1 MIGREQERQELIRLY
16 GSTEAQFVA
25 IYGRLGV
32 GKTYLVS
39 SVFDGMFTF
48 RHSGI
53 SPVGLDSE
61 GKGLLRSQLNQF
73 YNSLRIYGLDNEKCP
88 QTWMEAFYLL
98 EKLLIQKDDGSRQLV
113 FIDELPWLDT
123 PRSGFIPALE
133 GFWNSWACGRKNLM
147 LVVCGSANSWILNKL
162 INNHGGLYGRVTY
175 EIKLEPFSLSE
186 CEAFFKE
193 KGIALSRYDMTQSY
207 MMLGGIPYYMGYFS
221 SSLSLAQNI
230 DSLFFDKKA
239 KLRFEFER
247 LFKSIFDNPERAE
260 SIVRLLS
267 TKSKGYSRKEI
278 VEATG
283 IKEGGAITELLR
295 ALVASDFV
303 ILYTPFGESRKNTHY
318 KLINPFC
325 LFYLRF
331 VEWNDSTDNPA
342 ITAFN
347 GLAFENVC
355 YNHIRQIKK
364 ALGISGVVTKQS
376 TWMSEGDDGFQIC
389 IVVERRDRIVNICDL
404 KFCNDEFSVSKEYYR
419 AILRRQNLIA
429 QHIGKKC
436 AIRNTLITTFGLKKN
451 EYCSVYSDVLVLDD
465 LFIPWKQYPLRLS
478 LPIIFPNRTLA
489 SLMNPSFHATIYSM
503 D

>member
-16 GSTEAQFVA
+16 GSTEAQFIA

-39 SVFDGMFTF
+39 SIFDGMFTF

-53 SPVGLDSE
+53 SPADLESK

-88 QTWMEAFYLL
+88 QSWMEAFYLL

-123 PRSGFIPALE
+123 PRSGFISALE

-162 INNHGGLYGRVTY
+162 INNHGGLYGRLTY
-175 EIKLEPFSLSE
+175 EIKLDPFCLSE
-186 CEAFFKE
+186 CEDFFKE
-193 KGIALSRYDMTQSY
+193 KGMTLSRYDMAQSY

-230 DSLFFDKKA
+230 DALFFDKKA

-260 SIVRLLS
+260 YIVRLLS
-267 TKSKGYSRKEI
+267 TKNKGYSRKEI

-303 ILYTPFGESRKNTHY
+303 ISYTPFGESRKNTHY
-318 KLINPFC
+318 KLIDPFC
-325 LFYLRF
+325 LFYLRV
-331 VEWNDSTDNPA
+331 VEGKDRLNRGNAWLEDLDNPA
-342 ITAFN
+342 LTTFK
-347 GLAFENVC
+347 GLAFENAC
-355 YNHIRQIKK
+355 LHHIRQIKK
-364 ALGISGVVTKQS
+364 ALGIGGVVTKQS
-376 TWMSEGDDGFQIC
+376 TWMSEGDYGFQIC
-389 IVVERRDRIVNICDL
+389 IVVERQDRIVNICDL
-404 KFCNDEFSVSKEYYR
+404 KFCNDEFSVTKEYYR

-451 EYCSVYSDVLVLDD
+451 EYGCVYSDVLVLDD
-465 LFIPWKQYPLRLS
+465 LFVP
-478 LPIIFPNRTLA
+478 
-489 SLMNPSFHATIYSM
+489 
-503 D
+503 

>member
-1 MIGREQERQELIRLY
+1 MIGREQERLELIRLY
-16 GSTEAQFVA
+16 ESTEAQFVA
-25 IYGRLGV
+25 IYGRRRV

-53 SPVGLDSE
+53 SPADLESV
-61 GKGLLRSQLNQF
+61 GKGLLRSQLSQF

-162 INNHGGLYGRVTY
+162 INNHGGLYGRLTY
-175 EIKLEPFSLSE
+175 EIKLEPFRLSE

-193 KGIALSRYDMTQSY
+193 KGITLSRYDMTQSY

-303 ILYTPFGESRKNTHY
+303 ISYSPFGESRKNTLY
-318 KLINPFC
+318 KLVDPFC

-331 VEWNDSTDNPA
+331 VEGKDSLNRGNTWIENLDNPA
-342 ITAFN
+342 VTAFK
-347 GLAFENVC
+347 GLAFENTC
-355 YNHIRQIKK
+355 LHHIRQIKK
-364 ALGISGVVTKQS
+364 ALGIDNISTNQS
-376 TWMSEGDDGFQIC
+376 IWMKAGDGDSEGFQIDLV
-389 IVVERRDRIVNICDL
+389 IERRDNIVNICEA
-404 KFCNDEFSVSKEYYR
+404 KFYSDDFAVSKDYYR
-419 AILRRQNLIA
+419 ALLRRQNLIA
-429 QHIGKKC
+429 QYIGKKY
-436 AIRNTLITTFGLKKN
+436 AIRNTLITTFGLKNN
-451 EYCSVYSDVLVLDD
+451 EYSSIFSDVVTLDD
-465 LFIPWKQYPLRLS
+465 LFTS
-478 LPIIFPNRTLA
+478 
-489 SLMNPSFHATIYSM
+489 
-503 D
+503 

>member
-16 GSTEAQFVA
+16 GSTEAQFVV

-53 SPVGLDSE
+53 SPADLESE

-88 QTWMEAFYLL
+88 QSWMEAFYLL
-98 EKLLIQKDDGSRQLV
+98 ERLLMQKDDGNRQLV

-123 PRSGFIPALE
+123 PRSGFISAFE

-162 INNHGGLYGRVTY
+162 INNHGGLYGRLTY

-186 CEAFFKE
+186 CEDFFKE
-193 KGIALSRYDMTQSY
+193 KGMTLSRYDMAQSH

-230 DSLFFDKKA
+230 DALFFDKKA

-260 SIVRLLS
+260 YIVRLLS
-267 TKSKGYSRKEI
+267 TKNKGYSRKEI

-303 ILYTPFGESRKNTHY
+303 ISYTPFGESRKNTHY
-318 KLINPFC
+318 KLIDPFC

-331 VEWNDSTDNPA
+331 VEGKDSLNRGNAWLENLDNPA
-342 ITAFN
+342 VTAFK
-347 GLAFENVC
+347 GLAFENAC
-355 YNHIRQIKK
+355 LRHIRQIKK

-404 KFCNDEFSVSKEYYR
+404 KFCNDEFSVTKEYYR

-429 QHIGKKC
+429 QHTGKKC

-451 EYCSVYSDVLVLDD
+451 EYGSIYSDALVLDD
-465 LFIPWKQYPLRLS
+465 LFIP
-478 LPIIFPNRTLA
+478 
-489 SLMNPSFHATIYSM
+489 
-503 D
+503 